1 MKILLTIFVLF
12 FSSSVV
18 AEQLKDTSFICGVII
33 EDEEFPIRKNY
44 RISGFEFLDN
54 NEVIIHDD
62 KNGFLLGEETSMN
75 LIYKAEHTLII
86 IFYDGLG
93 TFAINR
99 QTLDI
104 IDDNENIL
112 IKGKDCTVYKNESFD
127 ISWKRKTL
135 KMVEEIRKDNKI

>member
-1 MKILLTIFVLF
+1 MKTLLTLFILF
-12 FSSSVV
+12 FSSSLS
-18 AEQLKDTSFICGVII
+18 AEQLNNTSVICGVII
-33 EDEEFPIRKNY
+33 EDEEFPIKKNY

-54 NEVIIHDD
+54 NKVIIHDD

-93 TFAINR
+93 TFGINR
-99 QTLDI
+99 QTLDM
-104 IDDNENIL
+104 IDDKENIL

-127 ISWKRKTL
+127 ISWKRMTL
-135 KMVEEIRKDNKI
+135 KLVQEIRKDNKI

>member
-75 LIYKAEHTLII
+75 LIYKAE
-86 IFYDGLG
+86 
-93 TFAINR
+93 
-99 QTLDI
+99 
-104 IDDNENIL
+104 
-112 IKGKDCTVYKNESFD
+112 
-127 ISWKRKTL
+127 
-135 KMVEEIRKDNKI
+135 